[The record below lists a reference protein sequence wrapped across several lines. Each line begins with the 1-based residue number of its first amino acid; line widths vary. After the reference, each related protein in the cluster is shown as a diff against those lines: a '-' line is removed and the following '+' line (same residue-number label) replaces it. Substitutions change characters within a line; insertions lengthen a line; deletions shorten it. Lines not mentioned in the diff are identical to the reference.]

1 MSNYRHDDK
10 PPVPIHCLCNGMAV
24 SMHAEIRLLYGL
36 LCDTLKLVAHYVD
49 GQEWDAIDSK
59 QMAEDAI
66 ERTLNKQSERG
77 V

>member
-1 MSNYRHDDK
+1 MNYRHDDK

-24 SMHAEIRLLYGL
+24 NMHAEIRLLYGL

-49 GQEWDAIDSK
+49 GQEWDEIDSI

-66 ERTLNKQSERG
+66 ERTLKKEEVR
-77 V
+77 